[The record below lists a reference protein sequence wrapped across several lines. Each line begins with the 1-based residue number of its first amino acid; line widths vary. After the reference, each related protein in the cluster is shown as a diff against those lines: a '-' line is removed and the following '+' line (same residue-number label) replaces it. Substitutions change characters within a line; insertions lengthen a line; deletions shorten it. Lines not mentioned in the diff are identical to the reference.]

1 MYSCEYIFPYAFK
14 SKLKLILKE
23 DEAEQKKHQDLVHFM
38 QGLDSDDKK
47 CLEQSYCQ
55 ELALLNLYQK
65 DFNAAKY
72 YSYLAIQKYLMEWS
86 SINQTLIQ
94 GRMTKLQSLQPIIE
108 LNEFLKFI
116 DNHQTYNS
124 ELNKDIDKLLTLWS
138 NTMPN
143 IYSDPPC
150 KI

>member
-1 MYSCEYIFPYAFK
+1 
-14 SKLKLILKE
+14 
-23 DEAEQKKHQDLVHFM
+23 
-38 QGLDSDDKK
+38 
-47 CLEQSYCQ
+47 
-55 ELALLNLYQK
+55 
-65 DFNAAKY
+65 
-72 YSYLAIQKYLMEWS
+72 MEWS